1 MILVDTTVWIDF
13 FTDKGTPQ
21 VDILELLISEGQ
33 DICVCGLVLTEVL
46 QGVREEKQYK
56 KIKAYFE
63 NLIFLPMT
71 QSMHLHAAEI
81 YRSLR
86 KKGIIVR
93 KPIDCMIASVAI
105 SHKVRLLHN
114 DKDFTP
120 IEKHCGLKTVK
131 NKKKI
136 ARTFRVS
143 ALTRRTLMLFVWR
156 STH

>member
-13 FTDKGTPQ
+13 FTGKPTPH

-56 KIKAYFE
+56 KIKTYFE
-63 NLIFLPMT
+63 NLLFLPMT
-71 QSMHLHAAEI
+71 QAMHLHSADI

-86 KKGIIVR
+86 KKGITIR

-105 SHKVRLLHN
+105 AHNVQLLHN
-114 DKDFTP
+114 DKDFIP
-120 IEKHCGLKTVK
+120 IEKHCGLKTV
-131 NKKKI
+131 
-136 ARTFRVS
+136 RTQNR
-143 ALTRRTLMLFVWR
+143 
-156 STH
+156 

>member
-1 MILVDTTVWIDF
+1 MVLVDTTVWIDF
-13 FTDKGTPQ
+13 FTGKATPQ

-46 QGVREEKQYK
+46 QGVREEREYK
-56 KIKAYFE
+56 KIQTYFA

-71 QSMHLHAAEI
+71 HVMHLHSAEI

-86 KKGIIVR
+86 KKGITIR

-105 SHKVRLLHN
+105 AHKVQLLHN
-114 DKDFTP
+114 DKDFNP

-131 NKKKI
+131 SKK
-136 ARTFRVS
+136 R
-143 ALTRRTLMLFVWR
+143 
-156 STH
+156 

>member
-13 FTDKGTPQ
+13 FTGKPTTQ

-56 KIKAYFE
+56 KIRTYFDD
-63 NLIFLPMT
+63 LLFLPMT
-71 QSMHLHAAEI
+71 QAMHIHSAEI

-86 KKGIIVR
+86 KKGITIR

-105 SHKVRLLHN
+105 AHKVQLLHN

-120 IEKHCGLKTVK
+120 IEKHCGLKAVK
-131 NKKKI
+131 TKE
-136 ARTFRVS
+136 R
-143 ALTRRTLMLFVWR
+143 
-156 STH
+156 

>member
-13 FTDKGTPQ
+13 FTGKPTPQ
-21 VDILELLISEGQ
+21 VDILELLISEGH

-56 KIKAYFE
+56 KIRTYF
-63 NLIFLPMT
+63 NHLVFLPMT
-71 QSMHLHAAEI
+71 QTMHFHSAEI

-86 KKGIIVR
+86 KKGITIR

-105 SHKVRLLHN
+105 AHKIQLLHN

-131 NKKKI
+131 IKK
-136 ARTFRVS
+136 R
-143 ALTRRTLMLFVWR
+143 
-156 STH
+156 